1 MKSIIA
7 ARRISWALCGCCL
20 FAAITSTG
28 CQSSVGGQMLP
39 SPWYTYD
46 DVQYYA
52 PAQEHKLAKEA
63 AAMKAYKSDQD
74 TRQQQP

>member
-1 MKSIIA
+1 MKSTHA
-7 ARRISWALCGCCL
+7 ARWISWAVCGCCL
-20 FAAITSTG
+20 VAAISSTG

-63 AAMKAYKSDQD
+63 AALKAYKADQQ

>member
-1 MKSIIA
+1 
-7 ARRISWALCGCCL
+7 
-20 FAAITSTG
+20 
-28 CQSSVGGQMLP
+28 MLP

-46 DVQYYA
+46 DVQYFA

-63 AAMKAYKSDQD
+63 AALKAYKADQQ

>member
-1 MKSIIA
+1 MKSTFA
-7 ARRISWALCGCCL
+7 ARWFVRALCGCCL
-20 FAAITSTG
+20 LAAISSTG
-28 CQSSVGGQMLP
+28 CQSSIGGQILP

-52 PAQEHKLAKEA
+52 PAQEHKLANEA
-63 AAMKAYKSDQD
+63 AALKAYKADQQ

>member
-1 MKSIIA
+1 MKSTHA
-7 ARRISWALCGCCL
+7 AGWFSWIMVGGCL
-20 FAAITSTG
+20 LATLGSTG
-28 CQSSVGGQMLP
+28 CQSTVGGQILP
-39 SPWYTYD
+39 SPYYYTD

-63 AAMKAYKSDQD
+63 AALKAYKADQQ